1 MTTLAI
7 LGRLL
12 TAVVDLIDARLVAF
26 LRWQQ
31 RRWS

>member
-1 MTTLAI
+1 VVAALA
-7 LGRLL
+7 RLITGL
-12 TAVVDLIDARLVAF
+12 IDIIDARLVAF

>member
-1 MTTLAI
+1 MIAALA
-7 LGRLL
+7 RLITGL
-12 TAVVDLIDARLVAF
+12 IDVIDARLVAF

>member
-1 MTTLAI
+1 V
-7 LGRLL
+7 
-12 TAVVDLIDARLVAF
+12 TAVLARLIGVLDLLDARLVAF

>member
-1 MTTLAI
+1 MTALA
-7 LGRLL
+7 RLISG
-12 TAVVDLIDARLVAF
+12 LIDVIDAHLVAF

>member
-1 MTTLAI
+1 VIAALARLISAVIDI
-7 LGRLL
+7 L
-12 TAVVDLIDARLVAF
+12 DARLVAF